1 MKKYSRVCAKI
12 NLNHITYN
20 IEQMRQHIAENTRM
34 ILVVKADGY
43 GHGASRIA
51 KETEKMDC
59 VWGYATATL
68 DEAVLLRKAG
78 IKKPV
83 LVLGCTFPEQY
94 ESAIANRIR
103 MTVYTE
109 QSAQE
114 ISRIA
119 SRRKE
124 EALVHI
130 KLDTGMSRLGFQ
142 TGEESVEVIERIS
155 HLPGIQIEGIFTHFA
170 KADEL
175 DKSFTKRQME
185 EFVWMTERLKER
197 GVDPVFRHC
206 SNSAGIIDHPEANMD
221 LVRAG
226 IALYGLYPSDEVV
239 KSNLDLRPAM
249 SLVSSVVHTKWIEPG
264 AVVSYGGCFRAQKRT
279 KVATIPVGYADG
291 YPRSLSDK
299 GYVLIHGKKAPILGR
314 VCMDQMM
321 ADITEIEEAGFMD
334 EVVLVGES
342 GDERIAVEDL
352 SNLSGRF
359 NYEFLCD
366 LDKRIPR
373 EYIKDGEVIEQV
385 DYFA

>member
-12 NLNHITYN
+12 NLNHIIYN

-94 ESAIANRIR
+94 ESAIANKIR

>member
-321 ADITEIEEAGFMD
+321 ADITEIEETGFMD